1 MSNPTLQPPS
11 TTIDPYQFLNAHY
24 NPNDTLTRNL
34 EDPHTS
40 PSSDTTLPIS
50 VLTKDLTINNSNK
63 TWLRLFLPKKA
74 TVSDQNNSVLPLI
87 VFFHGSGFVITS
99 AASTP
104 YHDFCVEMAETVDA
118 VIASVDYRLAPEHRL
133 PAAYDDAMEALSLI
147 KSSGDEW
154 LTKYVDYSKCFIMG
168 NSAGATIAYHAGLRV
183 VENVK
188 DLEPLKF
195 QGLILRQPFFGGTER
210 TESEVRLEN
219 NPHFPLCV
227 SDLLWK
233 LALPIGVGGNR
244 DHEYSNLTA
253 GDGVDEK
260 YEKIK
265 DQGWKVLVSM
275 NGGDPLVDRSKE
287 LVKLMEEKGVE
298 VVIDFQEEGFH
309 GVEFSEPSKA
319 KNFIGLVKG
328 FVSSF
333 AS

>member
-1 MSNPTLQPPS
+1 MANQTWTLPPT
-11 TTIDPYQFLNAHY
+11 TDPYQFLKIHH
-24 NPNDTLTRNL
+24 NPDDTLTRNL

-40 PSSDTTLPIS
+40 ASSDSTLPIS
-50 VLTKDLTINNSNK
+50 VLTKDLTINNSNQ

-74 TVSDQNNSVLPLI
+74 TISNQNNKLLPLI
-87 VFFHGSGFVITS
+87 VFFHGSGFILLS
-99 AASTP
+99 AASTMF
-104 YHDFCVEMAETVDA
+104 HDFCVDMADTAEA
-118 VIASVDYRLAPEHRL
+118 VVASVDYRLAPEHRL

-147 KSSGDEW
+147 RSSEDEW
-154 LTKYVDYSKCFIMG
+154 LTKYVDYSKCYLMG

-183 VENVK
+183 VENVR
-188 DLEPLKF
+188 DLEPMKI
-195 QGLILRQPFFGGTER
+195 QGLILRQPFFGGTQR
-210 TESEVRLEN
+210 TESEQRLEN
-219 NPHFPLCV
+219 DPVFPLCV
-227 SDLLWK
+227 GDLMWK
-233 LALPIGVGGNR
+233 LALPIGVDR

-253 GDGVDEK
+253 ENGVDEK

-275 NGGDPLVDRSKE
+275 NGGDPLVDRNKE

-298 VVIDFQEEGFH
+298 VVVDYQEEGFH
-309 GVEFSEPSKA
+309 GVEFFEASKA

>member
-11 TTIDPYQFLNAHY
+11 TTTDPYQWIKIQH

-40 PSSDTTLPIS
+40 PSSDPTLPIS
-50 VLTKDLTINNSNK
+50 VLTKDITINNSKK

-74 TVSDQNNSVLPLI
+74 TVSNQNNKLLPLI
-87 VFFHGSGFVITS
+87 VFFHGSGFIVTS
-99 AASTP
+99 AASTRF
-104 YHDFCVEMAETVDA
+104 HDFCVEMAETVEA
-118 VIASVDYRLAPEHRL
+118 VVASVDYRLAPEHRL
-133 PAAYDDAMEALSLI
+133 PAAYDDAMEGLSLI
-147 KSSGDEW
+147 RSSEDEW
-154 LTKYVDYSKCFIMG
+154 LTKHVDYSKCFIMG

-188 DLEPLKF
+188 DLEPLKI
-195 QGLILRQPFFGGTER
+195 QGLILRQPFFGGTQR

-233 LALPIGVGGNR
+233 LALPIGVNR
-244 DHEYSNLTA
+244 DHEYSNITV
-253 GDGVDEK
+253 GNDVGEK
-260 YEKIK
+260 FEKIK

-298 VVIDFQEEGFH
+298 VVMDFQEDGFH
-309 GVEFSEPSKA
+309 GVEFSEASKA
-319 KNFIGLVKG
+319 KNFIELVNG

-333 AS
+333 SS